1 MKIKKLTIHNIASIK
16 DAVIDFTA
24 EPLASSE
31 VFLISGNTGAGKSTI
46 LDAITLALYKSTP
59 RMEGSSQSGKL
70 TDGEKEISITDV
82 KQLLRKGTGEGYS
95 ELEFTGSN
103 NVSYRARWYVWR
115 ARKRADG
122 NLQGVK
128 WELTNLD
135 TGKTID
141 RDKDIKDEI
150 RLATGLE
157 FSQFCRTTMLA
168 QGEFTKFLNSEDDDK
183 SKILEKITGT
193 EIYTLIGKKI
203 AEKKSAAEAQYN
215 DAKKDLDNVVLLSD
229 DDLHQ
234 LQDEKTRLEQTVQ
247 TAKSKAEGCEA
258 KKHWIEKDS
267 ELSKK
272 LTEAEK
278 EKGEADQQLQTEEYL
293 KEKQTIGQ
301 WKETAD
307 ARRDY
312 EEQKRN
318 EKSIR
323 DCDEKIEESARRL
336 VSYKSGEQWS
346 VQQKQKLEE
355 KIGALENSL
364 TEEAPNIGL
373 FELKDIICDKIKQR
387 LNKTLELTDNK
398 KNIQQKNDL
407 LSTQLQPE
415 YENSKKKTEQ
425 AKQVVE
431 DSKNAYEALQAELEK
446 INLSYLRGEE
456 KNEDTALTFIHDAQ
470 EALRQLR
477 KNEERHAKDVK
488 EQKER
493 EAKLAEKESQ
503 LPTLTA
509 AYEKAASGFE
519 TAKKI
524 YEGQFQSVSKFAKQI
539 RGTLHTGDICPVCR
553 QTIASLNHNEKE
565 IDKLVAMSKAEK
577 EAKEEEMNEA
587 KDKMLKLEA
596 SIKTDKAEIAKN
608 AEKIANDKQLKEAE
622 SDAKV
627 KCQKCN
633 ILIINEQSAVTLK
646 QQEEELIDKL
656 NTLRTKISNGE
667 VIEKK
672 GKEALKKLETDRKN
686 KEKAEEEMRKAGEA
700 ITKCQNDIEK
710 LHAEAET
717 LNKDILEA
725 ETFIDSK
732 TLGTDLGISWREDD
746 KAYMATLKKRAETY
760 RKKQT
765 ALDKAR
771 HDLDLQ
777 IKEIENVSKAFEAL
791 YSQMPDWRAIAA
803 QEAAYDSQLL
813 HHINSLS
820 NEVSVSISKRNESE
834 QIVAQKDSAIKG
846 FLSSH
851 PEMSIEL
858 LESLSL
864 IKQADID
871 RMAQDINNKENNAH
885 NKSEILVMRKEERE
899 AHQQSK
905 PEMGETETTETLSE
919 EVNVMKE
926 QIEKCNKR
934 LGEIAHQINT
944 DVDNKKK
951 REGQMVIVEKLQTLK
966 NRWNALNDLVGVS
979 DGRRFRDIAQSY
991 VLGSLVNSA
1000 NHYMHTLTDRYTMQ
1014 VEPGSF
1020 IIMVEDAY
1028 EGYAKRP
1035 ATTISGGESFLVSLA
1050 LALAMSDISQN
1061 LSVDT
1066 LFIDEGFGSLSG
1078 EPLQNA
1084 ISTLRTLHKAGGRK
1098 VGIISHIEELRE
1110 KIPVQIRVEQEGKS
1124 GASKVV
1130 IA

>member
-258 KKHWIEKDS
+258 KKQWIEKDS

-312 EEQKRN
+312 EEQKGN

-323 DCDEKIEESARRL
+323 DCDDKIEMAARKL
-336 VSYKSGEQWS
+336 VSYKSGELWA

-364 TEEAPNIGL
+364 AEESSNVNL
-373 FELKDIICDKIKQR
+373 FEYKDIVCEHLKQR
-387 LNKTLELTDNK
+387 FNKTIKLAENEKDIKL
-398 KNIQQKNDL
+398 KNDL

-415 YENSKKKTEQ
+415 YENSKKKAEQ

-431 DSKNAYEALQAELEK
+431 DSKNAYEALQVELEI

-456 KNEDTALTFIHDAQ
+456 KNEDTKLTFIHDAQ

-493 EAKLAEKESQ
+493 EANLAEKELQ

-509 AYEKAASGFE
+509 AYDKAKSCFE

-524 YEGQFQSVSKFAKQI
+524 YEDQFQSVSDYAKQI
-539 RGTLHTGDICPVCR
+539 RGTLQAGDICPVCR
-553 QTIASLNHNEKE
+553 QRIVSLNHNEEE
-565 IDKLVAMSKAEK
+565 IDKLVAMAKAEK
-577 EAKEEEMNEA
+577 ETKEKEMNEA

-596 SIKTDKAEIAKN
+596 SIRTDKAEIAKN
-608 AEKIANDKQLKEAE
+608 AEKIANDKQLKDAEA
-622 SDAKV
+622 DAKV
-627 KCQKCN
+627 KCQKCD
-633 ILIINEQSAVTLK
+633 ILFINEQSAATLK
-646 QQEEELIDKL
+646 QQEEEQIEKL

-672 GKEALKKLETDRKN
+672 GKDALKKLETDRKT
-686 KEKAEEEMRKAGEA
+686 KEKAEDEMHKSEEA
-700 ITKCQNDIEK
+700 INKCQSDIEK
-710 LHAEAET
+710 LQAEAER
-717 LNKDILEA
+717 LNKEIQEA
-725 ETFIDSK
+725 ETSIASK
-732 TLGTDLGISWREDD
+732 TQNADLGISWREEG
-746 KAYMATLKKRAETY
+746 KTYMEVLMKRAEAFSNN
-760 RKKQT
+760 KA
-765 ALDKAR
+765 ALDSAR

-777 IKEIENVSKAFEAL
+777 IKEIENVGNAFEAL
-791 YSQMPDWRAIAA
+791 YSQMPAWRSI
-803 QEAAYDSQLL
+803 EAREATYDSQLL
-813 HHINSLS
+813 NHLNSLS
-820 NEVSVSISKRNESE
+820 NDLSVYISQRKESE
-834 QIVAQKDSAIKG
+834 QIVAQKEMAIKD
-846 FLSSH
+846 FMSSH

-864 IKQADID
+864 FKQADID
-871 RMAQDINNKENNAH
+871 RMAQNINKKENNAH
-885 NKSEILVMRKEERE
+885 NKAEILSLRKNERE
-899 AHQQSK
+899 AHLQSK
-905 PEMGETETTETLSE
+905 PEMAETETIATLSQE
-919 EVNVMKE
+919 AKALKE
-926 QIEKCNKR
+926 QIEECNKR
-934 LGEIAHQINT
+934 LGEIALQIRT
-944 DVDNKKK
+944 DVENKKK
-951 REGQMVIVEKLQTLK
+951 KEGQMLVVEQLLTLK
-966 NRWNALNDLVGVS
+966 NRWNALNDLIGVS

-1124 GASKVV
+1124 GASNVV

>member
-1 MKIKKLTIHNIASIK
+1 M
-16 DAVIDFTA
+16 
-24 EPLASSE
+24 
-31 VFLISGNTGAGKSTI
+31 
-46 LDAITLALYKSTP
+46 
-59 RMEGSSQSGKL
+59 
-70 TDGEKEISITDV
+70 
-82 KQLLRKGTGEGYS
+82 
-95 ELEFTGSN
+95 
-103 NVSYRARWYVWR
+103 
-115 ARKRADG
+115 
-122 NLQGVK
+122 
-128 WELTNLD
+128 
-135 TGKTID
+135 
-141 RDKDIKDEI
+141 
-150 RLATGLE
+150 
-157 FSQFCRTTMLA
+157 
-168 QGEFTKFLNSEDDDK
+168 
-183 SKILEKITGT
+183 
-193 EIYTLIGKKI
+193 
-203 AEKKSAAEAQYN
+203 
-215 DAKKDLDNVVLLSD
+215 
-229 DDLHQ
+229 
-234 LQDEKTRLEQTVQ
+234 
-247 TAKSKAEGCEA
+247 
-258 KKHWIEKDS
+258 
-267 ELSKK
+267 
-272 LTEAEK
+272 
-278 EKGEADQQLQTEEYL
+278 
-293 KEKQTIGQ
+293 
-301 WKETAD
+301 
-307 ARRDY
+307 
-312 EEQKRN
+312 EEQ
-318 EKSIR
+318 
-323 DCDEKIEESARRL
+323 
-336 VSYKSGEQWS
+336 
-346 VQQKQKLEE
+346 
-355 KIGALENSL
+355 IGALENSL
-364 TEEAPNIGL
+364 AEESSNVSL
-373 FELKDIICDKIKQR
+373 FENKDIVCEHLKQR
-387 LNKTLELTDNK
+387 FNKTIKLTENK
-398 KNIQQKNDL
+398 KNIKQKNDL

-415 YENSKKKTEQ
+415 YEIFKKKTEQ
-425 AKQVVE
+425 VIQDVE
-431 DSKNAYEALQAELEK
+431 GSTKTYEALQAELER
-446 INLSYLRGEE
+446 INLTSLRGEE
-456 KNEDTALTFIHDAQ
+456 KNENTTLTIIHEAQ

-477 KNEERHAKDVK
+477 QNEERHAKDVK
-488 EQKER
+488 EQEER
-493 EAKLAEKESQ
+493 GAKLAEKESQ

-519 TAKKI
+519 TAKNI

-565 IDKLVAMSKAEK
+565 IDKLVAMAKAEK

-587 KDKMLKLEA
+587 KDKTLKLEA

-608 AEKIANDKQLKEAE
+608 ADKIANDKQLKEAE

-627 KCQKCN
+627 KCKKCN

-646 QQEEELIDKL
+646 QQEEEQIEKL
-656 NTLRTKISNGE
+656 KTLSAKISNGE
-667 VIEKK
+667 AIENK

-732 TLGTDLGISWREDD
+732 THGTDLGISWREDD

-760 RKKQT
+760 CNNKA

-771 HDLDLQ
+771 HALDLQ
-777 IKEIENVSKAFEAL
+777 TQEIENVGKAFEAL

-820 NEVSVSISKRNESE
+820 NEVSVSISKCNESE

-899 AHQQSK
+899 THQQSK

-1130 IA
+1130 ISNGCD